1 MTDHEP
7 VLDPE
12 RLAALR
18 SLDGDD
24 EPEVSL
30 QVVRLFLSSTEE
42 AIAQIEA
49 ALAAADPV
57 ELRAVAHRVKG
68 SCGNMGASR
77 LEALCRDLELAGYE
91 GRIPDGGA
99 PGLRDEWARVKSAL
113 EAEFGV

>member
-1 MTDHEP
+1 MTDQEP

-30 QVVRLFLSSTEE
+30 EVVRLFLTSTEE
-42 AIAQIEA
+42 GITQIET
-49 ALAAADPV
+49 ALAAGDTG

-68 SCGNMGASR
+68 SCGNVGANQ
-77 LEALCRDLELAGYE
+77 LEALCRDLEMAGRE
-91 GRIPDGGA
+91 DRIPGGRS
-99 PGLRDEWARVKSAL
+99 PELRDEWTRVKAAL
-113 EAEFGV
+113 KEEFGL

>member
-1 MTDHEP
+1 MTDQEP

-24 EPEVSL
+24 EPDVSL
-30 QVVRLFLSSTEE
+30 EVVRLFLTSTEE
-42 AIAQIEA
+42 GITQIEA

-68 SCGNMGASR
+68 SCGNVGANQ
-77 LEALCRDLELAGYE
+77 LEALCRDLELAGRE
-91 GRIPDGGA
+91 DRIPDGGA
-99 PGLRDEWARVKSAL
+99 PGLRDEWERVKSAL
-113 EAEFGV
+113 KAEFSL